1 MFKNYNLSYKLTF
14 LMWYTCIRVT
24 MVTRFNQLVYC
35 TVKSC
40 LGSIIT
46 VKWFA
51 IEYLLAVKLRF
62 HLPTKWCVATCHN
75 GYWVKKNSV
84 GTVTLLA
91 ICCFLDLPTELLE
104 ILYTT
109 KCYANSVYS
118 TTVQSIFNYNIKIT
132 SSSVI
137 RWIFLVKKTFNL

>member
-1 MFKNYNLSYKLTF
+1 
-14 LMWYTCIRVT
+14 
-24 MVTRFNQLVYC
+24 
-35 TVKSC
+35 
-40 LGSIIT
+40 
-46 VKWFA
+46 
-51 IEYLLAVKLRF
+51 
-62 HLPTKWCVATCHN
+62 
-75 GYWVKKNSV
+75 VKKNSV

-91 ICCFLDLPTELLE
+91 ICCFLDLAIPTELLE

-137 RWIFLVKKTFNL
+137 LCIFLVKKNI